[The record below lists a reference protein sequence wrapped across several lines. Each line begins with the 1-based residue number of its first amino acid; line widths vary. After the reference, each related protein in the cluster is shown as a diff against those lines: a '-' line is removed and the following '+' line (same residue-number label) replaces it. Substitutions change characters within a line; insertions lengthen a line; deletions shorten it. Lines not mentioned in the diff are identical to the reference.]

1 MRGLIGAVTGTAVVL
16 LMLSSSGCVLRA
28 MTDPIYL
35 ARMDVRHRAP
45 PSPPLKRNPNP
56 TAYEFTLT
64 LHDPPGPF
72 AHAKGFMQ
80 YETRLADPCGPDLGG
95 MSGTRKGLHE
105 SIPFEVEQLAP
116 GVFRGV
122 VYTDLIESHD
132 YFGLGVCHV
141 PMVAARIALWPTGN
155 PNETRFVESMLTE
168 EILAESVIHSGF
180 LRSDYPNG
188 GFEDTAA
195 MRYRVGS
202 PLRSRVKES
211 DLFNVEVRARKLD

>member
-1 MRGLIGAVTGTAVVL
+1 MRNLLAAITCAAVGAMVL
-16 LMLSSSGCVLRA
+16 FSSGCGLRA
-28 MTDPIYL
+28 MIDPSYL

-45 PSPPLKRNPNP
+45 PAPPLKRNPNP
-56 TAYEFTLT
+56 TAYEFTVT

-72 AHAKGFMQ
+72 AHAQGFMQ
-80 YETRLADPCGPDLGG
+80 YETKLADPCGPDLGG
-95 MSGTRKGLHE
+95 MSGTRMELHE
-105 SIPFEVEQLAP
+105 SIPFEVQQVAP

-141 PMVAARIALWPTGN
+141 PMVAARIVLWPTGD
-155 PNETRFVESMLTE
+155 PAETRFFESMLTH
-168 EILAESVIHSGF
+168 EIEAESVIHSGF
-180 LRSDYPNG
+180 LYSDYPNG

-195 MRYRVGS
+195 MRYRVGT

-211 DLFNVEVRARKLD
+211 ELFNVEVRSRKL